1 MVDAKPP
8 KASPNSK
15 GEDGKEQLEIKPD
28 DPWEINLPFDEIPEH
43 DMSVYYGDNGV
54 HTSNRKSEDTNQ
66 PDHIYE
72 VVQQI
77 KTYQHV
83 IRRPGA
89 IRRRQLLTRISWEE
103 KRKKWTN
110 RRVKTENSSLDW
122 V

>member
-28 DPWEINLPFDEIPEH
+28 DPWEINLPFKEIPEH
-43 DMSVYYGDNGV
+43 DMSVYYGDKGV
-54 HTSNRKSEDTNQ
+54 HTSNRTSEDTNR
-66 PDHIYE
+66 PDHIYG

-77 KTYQHV
+77 KAYQHI

-89 IRRRQLLTRISWEE
+89 IRRRQFAHQDQLN
-103 KRKKWTN
+103 RKKQE
-110 RRVKTENSSLDW
+110 KGYYYYY
-122 V
+122 